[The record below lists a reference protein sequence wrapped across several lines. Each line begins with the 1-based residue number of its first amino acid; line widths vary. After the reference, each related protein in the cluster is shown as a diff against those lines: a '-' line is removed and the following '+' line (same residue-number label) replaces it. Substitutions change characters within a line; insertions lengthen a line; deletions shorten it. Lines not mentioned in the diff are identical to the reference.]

1 MTLSHIK
8 EMKKLKKFIPYF
20 DIPLQHISSPVL
32 KKMGRFYDEEYI
44 IKFLNQIK
52 NSFPMRFLRTNLI
65 IGFPGET
72 KQDFAKLLKFVDET
86 KFDNIALFEYHDE
99 PMAASSKLPNKVDDT
114 EIRARFTKIRQ
125 LVNKQL
131 LAYEK
136 ARK

>member
-1 MTLSHIK
+1 MGRFGDEAYI
-8 EMKKLKKFIPYF
+8 KKFI
-20 DIPLQHISSPVL
+20 D
-32 KKMGRFYDEEYI
+32 
-44 IKFLNQIK
+44 QIK
-52 NSFPMRFLRTNLI
+52 NIFPIRFIRTNLI

-72 KQDFAKLLKFVDET
+72 KQDFEKLLKFVDET

-99 PMAASSKLPNKVDDT
+99 PMAASSKLANKVDDS

-131 LAYEK
+131 LAIEK